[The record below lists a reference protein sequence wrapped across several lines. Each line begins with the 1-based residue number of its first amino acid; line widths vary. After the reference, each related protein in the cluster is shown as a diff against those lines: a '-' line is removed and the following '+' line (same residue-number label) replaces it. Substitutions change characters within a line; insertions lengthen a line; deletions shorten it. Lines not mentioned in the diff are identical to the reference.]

1 MIIDWFYGY
10 SAINMIGDNLEAS
23 ISKRGSLDSAEGRAA
38 VGFVGCVSAF
48 ESAEQLF
55 GL

>member
-23 ISKRGSLDSAEGRAA
+23 ISKSGSLDSAEGRTI
-38 VGFVGCVSAF
+38 VDFVGCVSPF
-48 ESAEQLF
+48 ESAEQVF